1 MQNKRTFQTSKSRLV
16 FSHKTKLH
24 NNLVS
29 CVLMLASSKLL
40 RRCAKALSF
49 LAFTLIVH
57 GCYYDVI
64 IEKEI
69 EETQAISFSE
79 DIIPI
84 FKSSCISCHD
94 GVVSYPSLLQN
105 EAYQALWA
113 DNYIEEGDASSSK
126 LVLKL
131 KDNHPFEGAITDS
144 ELTKIQLWIQQGAE
158 DN

>member
-1 MQNKRTFQTSKSRLV
+1 MQNKRTFQTSISSLV
-16 FSHKTKLH
+16 FSLKTKLH

-29 CVLMLASSKLL
+29 CVMILVSPQLL
-40 RRCAKALSF
+40 RRCTKALSF

-105 EAYQALWA
+105 EAYQALWTG
-113 DNYIEEGDASSSK
+113 NYIEEGDASSSK
-126 LVLKL
+126 LLLKL
-131 KDNHPFEGAITDS
+131 KDSHPFEGAITDN
-144 ELTKIQLWIQQGAE
+144 ELKKIQLWIQQGAE